1 MAKYFNY
8 FPKVP
13 YFLND
18 EDTSLEVATN
28 LTTKFKFDNT
38 FKENSV
44 VYYDYIVKDGET
56 PEIIADKIYGSPE
69 KHWIILLLNDI
80 VHPQIDWPIEQNSL
94 IKLIDNKYES
104 FADVANNETGLEWSQ
119 SNIKEYYVTEE
130 IKNLS
135 DNSTTI
141 SINQITPAV
150 YANTINTVENYT
162 LSNNVFVTVS
172 KTKSTKTYY
181 DYEIE
186 NNENKRNIKLL
197 KTEFITTIEEEFKNL
212 FR

>member
-44 VYYDYIVKDGET
+44 VYYDYIVRDGET

>member
-18 EDTSLEVATN
+18 VDTSLDAVTN
-28 LTTKFKFDNT
+28 LTIKFKFDNT

-44 VYYDYIVKDGET
+44 VYYDYIVRDGET
-56 PEIIADKIYGSPE
+56 PEIIADKLYGSSE
-69 KHWIILLLNDI
+69 RHWIILLINDI
-80 VHPQIDWPIEQNSL
+80 VHPQLDWPIEQNSL

-104 FADVANNETGLEWSQ
+104 FADVANNETGLQWSQ

-162 LSNNVFVTVS
+162 LSNNVTVTVS
-172 KTKSTKTYY
+172 KTKSTKSYY

-186 NNENKRNIKLL
+186 NNESKRNIKLL
-197 KTEFITTIEEEFKNL
+197 KNEFIPTIEEEFKNL

>member
-13 YFLND
+13 YFLD
-18 EDTSLEVATN
+18 ENNNSLEVITN

-56 PEIIADKIYGSPE
+56 PEIIADKIYGSSE

-80 VHPQIDWPIEQNSL
+80 IHPQIDWPIEQNSL

-104 FADVANNETGLEWSQ
+104 RADVANNQTGLQWSQ
-119 SNIKEYYVTEE
+119 INVKEYYLTEE

-162 LSNNVFVTVS
+162 LSNNVTVTVS
-172 KTKSTKTYY
+172 KTKSTKSYY

-186 NNENKRNIKLL
+186 NNESKRSIKLL
-197 KTEFITTIEEEFKNL
+197 KNEFVPTIEEEFKNL

>member
-18 EDTSLEVATN
+18 ENTSLEVVTN
-28 LTTKFKFDNT
+28 LTTKFKFDST

-56 PEIIADKIYGSPE
+56 PEIIADKIYGSSE
-69 KHWIILLLNDI
+69 KHWIILLINDI

-104 FADVANNETGLEWSQ
+104 FADMANNQTGLQWSQ

-130 IKNLS
+130 IKSLS

-162 LSNNVFVTVS
+162 LSNNVSVTVS

-181 DYEIE
+181 DYEVE
-186 NNENKRNIKLL
+186 NNEAKRNIKLL
-197 KTEFITTIEEEFKNL
+197 KNEFIPTIEEEFKNL

>member
-13 YFLND
+13 YFLD
-18 EDTSLEVATN
+18 ENNNSLEVITN

-56 PEIIADKIYGSPE
+56 PEIIADKIYGSSE

-80 VHPQIDWPIEQNSL
+80 IHPQIDWPIEQNSL

-104 FADVANNETGLEWSQ
+104 RADVANNQTGLQWSQ
-119 SNIKEYYVTEE
+119 INVKEYYLTEE

-162 LSNNVFVTVS
+162 LSNNVTVTVS
-172 KTKSTKTYY
+172 KTKSTKSYY

-186 NNENKRNIKLL
+186 NNESKRSIKLL
-197 KTEFITTIEEEFKNL
+197 KNEFVSTIEEEFKNL

>member
-18 EDTSLEVATN
+18 ENTSLEVVTN

-56 PEIIADKIYGSPE
+56 PEIIADKLYGSSE
-69 KHWIILLLNDI
+69 RHWIILLINDI
-80 VHPQIDWPIEQNSL
+80 VHPQLDWPIEQNSL

-104 FADVANNETGLEWSQ
+104 FADVANNQTGLQWSQ

-150 YANTINTVENYT
+150 YANTTNTVENYT
-162 LSNNVFVTVS
+162 LSSNVFVTVS

-186 NNENKRNIKLL
+186 NNESKRNIKLL
-197 KTEFITTIEEEFKNL
+197 KNEFIPTIEEEFKNL

>member
-13 YFLND
+13 YFLDDNN
-18 EDTSLEVATN
+18 TSLDFVTN
-28 LTTKFKFDNT
+28 LTTKFKFDST

-44 VYYDYIVKDGET
+44 VYYDYIVRDGET
-56 PEIIADKIYGSPE
+56 PEIIADKLYGSSE
-69 KHWIILLLNDI
+69 RHWIILLINDI

-141 SINQITPAV
+141 SINQITSAV

-162 LSNNVFVTVS
+162 LSNNVTVSVS

-186 NNENKRNIKLL
+186 NNENKRNIKIL
-197 KTEFITTIEEEFKNL
+197 KNEFIPTIEEEFKNL
-212 FR
+212 FK

>member
-13 YFLND
+13 YFLD
-18 EDTSLEVATN
+18 ENNNSLEVITN

-56 PEIIADKIYGSPE
+56 PEIIADKIYGSSE

-80 VHPQIDWPIEQNSL
+80 IHPQIDWPIEQNSL

-104 FADVANNETGLEWSQ
+104 RADVANNQTGLQWSQ
-119 SNIKEYYVTEE
+119 INVKEYYVTEE

-141 SINQITPAV
+141 SINQITPEI
-150 YANTINTVENYT
+150 YANTVNTVENYT
-162 LSNNVFVTVS
+162 LSNNVSVSVS
-172 KTKSTKTYY
+172 KTKFTKTYY

-186 NNENKRNIKLL
+186 NNESKRSIKLL
-197 KTEFITTIEEEFKNL
+197 KNEFVPTIEEEFKNL

>member
-8 FPKVP
+8 FSKVP
-13 YFLND
+13 YFLDDNNI
-18 EDTSLEVATN
+18 SLDFVTN

-44 VYYDYIVKDGET
+44 VYYDYIVRDGET
-56 PEIIADKIYGSPE
+56 PEIIADKLYGSSE
-69 KHWIILLLNDI
+69 KHWIILLINEI
-80 VHPQIDWPIEQNSL
+80 VHPQIDWPIEHNSL

-141 SINQITPAV
+141 SINQITSAV

-162 LSNNVFVTVS
+162 LSNNVTVSVS

-186 NNENKRNIKLL
+186 NNENKRNIKIL
-197 KTEFITTIEEEFKNL
+197 KNEFIPTIEEEFKNL
-212 FR
+212 FK

>member
-18 EDTSLEVATN
+18 RDTSLDAVTN

-44 VYYDYIVKDGET
+44 VYYDYIVRDGET
-56 PEIIADKIYGSPE
+56 PEIIADKLYGSSE
-69 KHWIILLLNDI
+69 RHWIILLINDI

-94 IKLIDNKYES
+94 IKLIDKKYEP
-104 FADVANNETGLEWSQ
+104 FADVANNETGLQWSQ
-119 SNIKEYYVTEE
+119 SNIKEYYVSEE

-162 LSNNVFVTVS
+162 LSSNVTVTVS

-186 NNENKRNIKLL
+186 NNESKRNIKLL
-197 KTEFITTIEEEFKNL
+197 KNEFIPTIEEEFKNL

>member
-18 EDTSLEVATN
+18 ENTSLEVVTN
-28 LTTKFKFDNT
+28 LTTKFKFDST

-44 VYYDYIVKDGET
+44 VYYDYIVRDGET
-56 PEIIADKIYGSPE
+56 PEIIADKLYGSSE
-69 KHWIILLLNDI
+69 RHWIILLINDI
-80 VHPQIDWPIEQNSL
+80 VHPQLDWPIEQNSL

-104 FADVANNETGLEWSQ
+104 FADVANNETGLQWSQ

-172 KTKSTKTYY
+172 KTKSTKSYY

-186 NNENKRNIKLL
+186 NNESKRNIKLL
-197 KTEFITTIEEEFKNL
+197 KNEFIPTIEEEFKNL

>member
-13 YFLND
+13 YFLDDNN
-18 EDTSLEVATN
+18 TSLEVVTN

-44 VYYDYIVKDGET
+44 VYYDYIVRDGET
-56 PEIIADKIYGSPE
+56 PEIIADKLYGSSE

-80 VHPQIDWPIEQNSL
+80 VHPQIDWPIEQKSL
-94 IKLIDNKYES
+94 INLIDSKYEP
-104 FADVANNETGLEWSQ
+104 FADVANNQTGLEWSQ
-119 SNIKEYYVTEE
+119 INVKEYNITEE

-141 SINQITPAV
+141 SINQITPAI

-162 LSNNVFVTVS
+162 LSNNVYVSVS

-186 NNENKRNIKLL
+186 NNENKRNIKIL
-197 KTEFITTIEEEFKNL
+197 KNEFIPTIEEEFKNL